1 MKFITVTLGCKVN
14 QYESNVLRASFEKE
28 GFEYTDKHQTPDLI
42 IVNSCTVTAE
52 SDRKTRQTVRKM
64 RRSYPDSII
73 VLTGCMPQA
82 SHKKG
87 EDMLEADIVTGNRSN
102 DKILLLVKEYIAKRQ
117 RCVFF
122 EEHEKDEEFSC
133 STVTDFYEKT
143 RAFLKIEDG
152 CENYCTYCIIPKARG
167 IVRSKPLDVIK
178 SEALALAEKGYKEI
192 VLVGINLSAY
202 GRGTTYDLCDAVY
215 TVSDIDGIE
224 RIRLGSVE
232 PDLMTDE
239 FMKKLSANKK
249 FCPQFHL
256 SLQSGC
262 DETLK
267 RMNRHYN
274 TAFYRDLVNRIR
286 SNFVNPS
293 ITTDIMV
300 GFAGETDDE
309 FEQNRRF
316 AGEIGFARA
325 HVFVYSKREGT
336 FAATL
341 KDQVSDDK
349 KSLRAKLMSE
359 TVKKTEKEFLESQVG
374 LVCPVLFE
382 TRQKD
387 KTYEGYT
394 ENYTQVV
401 VKSDCSIEG
410 RILNVKITEAKDTY
424 CLGELI

>member
-1 MKFITVTLGCKVN
+1 M
-14 QYESNVLRASFEKE
+14 
-28 GFEYTDKHQTPDLI
+28 
-42 IVNSCTVTAE
+42 
-52 SDRKTRQTVRKM
+52 
-64 RRSYPDSII
+64 
-73 VLTGCMPQA
+73 
-82 SHKKG
+82 
-87 EDMLEADIVTGNRSN
+87 
-102 DKILLLVKEYIAKRQ
+102 
-117 RCVFF
+117 
-122 EEHEKDEEFSC
+122 
-133 STVTDFYEKT
+133 
-143 RAFLKIEDG
+143 
-152 CENYCTYCIIPKARG
+152 
-167 IVRSKPLDVIK
+167 
-178 SEALALAEKGYKEI
+178 
-192 VLVGINLSAY
+192 
-202 GRGTTYDLCDAVY
+202 Y

-267 RMNRHYN
+267 RMNRHYD
-274 TAFYRDLVNRIR
+274 TAFYRDLVKRIR
-286 SNFVNPS
+286 ENFENAS

-300 GFAGETDDE
+300 GFAGETDEE
-309 FEQNRRF
+309 FEQSRLF
-316 AGEIGFARA
+316 AEEIGFARA

-359 TVKKTEKEFLESQVG
+359 TVKKTEKAFLESQAG

-401 VKSDCSIEG
+401 VKSDNLIEG
-410 RILNVKITEAKDTY
+410 KILNVKITKAKDTY